1 MVVVRGDHGSTPQL
15 GLRISGA
22 LLLAVSAG
30 IHLDLYLTGY
40 RKIPTIGWLFLL
52 QVIVGFMLTI
62 AALVTRSR
70 LAAAASAAL
79 ALSTLAAYLLAVWIG
94 LFGFKEIRTRAG
106 LAAGLIEVAAFA
118 TLALAAVTAS
128 SGRHVVGRAVAP
140 AVAPAASASVFAG
153 TGGGSSASLFGGTA
167 VGSPAGVFPGTAG
180 PDRRGR
186 ARAQSAMSM
195 VVAAVSAVSVAA
207 LALLG
212 VAVVSAGG
220 SPVAAADVGA
230 TLKTVTIGGVDVLA
244 NADGLTLYWFA
255 PDTATSSKCFGSC
268 ATYWPPVSGSPAA
281 GPASPASSARSC
293 APAAACRPPTTATPS
308 IPTSV
313 TAAPARPTATTST
326 STAASGTTSA
336 YPASFAPTPA
346 PHPTPRTGIAVRT
359 GTIDPA
365 RWHVKNHGNATSS
378 WFAALTAGAVV
389 TGVAPGVAGSVS
401 RRSRLG

>member
-1 MVVVRGDHGSTPQL
+1 MVVRGNDGSTPQL

-22 LLLAVSAG
+22 VLLAVSAG

-118 TLALAAVTAS
+118 TLALAAVIAD
-128 SGRHVVGRAVAP
+128 SGRHSAADAP
-140 AVAPAASASVFAG
+140 ASAFTRAPADAF
-153 TGGGSSASLFGGTA
+153 T
-167 VGSPAGVFPGTAG
+167 PG
-180 PDRRGR
+180 RR
-186 ARAQSAMSM
+186 ARAQSAMS
-195 VVAAVSAVSVAA
+195 VVVGAVSAVSVAA

-220 SPVAAADVGA
+220 SAVAAADVGA
-230 TLKTVTIGGVDVLA
+230 TLKTVKIGGVDVLA

-255 PDTATSSKCFGSC
+255 PDTPTSSKCFGSC
-268 ATYWPPVSGSPAA
+268 AIYWPPVSGSPAA
-281 GPASPASSARSC
+281 GPG
-293 APAAACRPPTTATPS
+293 
-308 IPTSV
+308 V
-313 TAAPARPTATTST
+313 T
-326 STAASGTTSA
+326 GKL
-336 YPASFAPTPA
+336 
-346 PHPTPRTGIAVRT
+346 
-359 GTIDPA
+359 GTIKRPGGGLQATYDGHPLYTYIGDRGPGQA
-365 RWHVKNHGNATSS
+365 NGNDLDLNGGY
-378 WFAALTAGAVV
+378 WYDIRI
-389 TGVAPGVAGSVS
+389 S
-401 RRSRLG
+401 R

>member
-1 MVVVRGDHGSTPQL
+1 MVVVRGKHWNTPQL

-22 LLLAVSAG
+22 VLLAVSAG

-118 TLALAAVTAS
+118 TLALAAVIAD
-128 SGRHVVGRAVAP
+128 SGRHAAAP
-140 AVAPAASASVFAG
+140 ADAFTSASGAAFAG
-153 TGGGSSASLFGGTA
+153 TGAF
-167 VGSPAGVFPGTAG
+167 AGVGPG
-180 PDRRGR
+180 RRAR
-186 ARAQSAMSM
+186 ARAQSAMS
-195 VVAAVSAVSVAA
+195 VVVGAVSAVSVAA

-220 SPVAAADVGA
+220 SAVAAADVGA
-230 TLKTVTIGGVDVLA
+230 TLKTVKIGGVDVLA

-255 PDTATSSKCFGSC
+255 PDTSTSSKCFGSC
-268 ATYWPPVSGSPAA
+268 AIYWPPVSGSPAA
-281 GPASPASSARSC
+281 GPG
-293 APAAACRPPTTATPS
+293 
-308 IPTSV
+308 V
-313 TAAPARPTATTST
+313 T
-326 STAASGTTSA
+326 GKL
-336 YPASFAPTPA
+336 
-346 PHPTPRTGIAVRT
+346 
-359 GTIDPA
+359 GTIKRPGGGLQATYDGHPLYTYIGDRGPGQA
-365 RWHVKNHGNATSS
+365 NGNDLDLNGGYWYDIRISH
-378 WFAALTAGAVV
+378 
-389 TGVAPGVAGSVS
+389 
-401 RRSRLG
+401 

>member
-1 MVVVRGDHGSTPQL
+1 MVVVRGGHGSTPQL

-22 LLLAVSAG
+22 VLLAVSAG

-79 ALSTLAAYLLAVWIG
+79 ALSTLGAYLLAVWIG

-118 TLALAAVTAS
+118 TLALAAVTAN
-128 SGRHVVGRAVAP
+128 SGRHAGARPCARGRVCQR
-140 AVAPAASASVFAG
+140 VWR
-153 TGGGSSASLFGGTA
+153 
-167 VGSPAGVFPGTAG
+167 
-180 PDRRGR
+180 DRRGR
-186 ARAQSAMSM
+186 VCQCVCRDRRPHRRRPGRRARAQRAMSM
-195 VVAAVSAVSVAA
+195 LVAAVSAVSVAA

-230 TLKTVTIGGVDVLA
+230 TLKTVKVGGVDVLA

-255 PDTATSSKCFGSC
+255 PDTSTSSKCFGSC
-268 ATYWPPVSGSPAA
+268 AIYWPPVSGSPAA
-281 GPASPASSARSC
+281 GPG
-293 APAAACRPPTTATPS
+293 
-308 IPTSV
+308 V
-313 TAAPARPTATTST
+313 T
-326 STAASGTTSA
+326 GKL
-336 YPASFAPTPA
+336 
-346 PHPTPRTGIAVRT
+346 
-359 GTIDPA
+359 GTIKRPGGGLQATYDGHPLYTYIGDRGPGQA
-365 RWHVKNHGNATSS
+365 NGNDLDLNGGF
-378 WFAALTAGAVV
+378 WYDIH
-389 TGVAPGVAGSVS
+389 VS
-401 RRSRLG
+401 R